1 MRAAV
6 ASKHRT
12 SSLADVIANAN
23 LERPCS
29 TCGQRDHVTDPA
41 QKSPLSLDRLRV
53 A

>member
-23 LERPCS
+23 LQRPCS
-29 TCGQRDHVTDPA
+29 NCGQRDHVTDLRK
-41 QKSPLSLDRLRV
+41 KSRLSLDRLRV